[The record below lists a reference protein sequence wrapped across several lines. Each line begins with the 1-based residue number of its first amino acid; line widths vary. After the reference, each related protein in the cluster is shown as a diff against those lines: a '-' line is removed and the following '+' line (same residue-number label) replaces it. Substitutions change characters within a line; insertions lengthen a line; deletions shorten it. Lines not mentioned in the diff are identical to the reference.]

1 MTRRPDDLD
10 PARSIANALV
20 YATILLAAVL
30 AFVLLG
36 GEP

>member
-1 MTRRPDDLD
+1 MSRSPDDLD

-20 YATILLAAVL
+20 YAAILIAAVVTF
-30 AFVLLG
+30 ALLG